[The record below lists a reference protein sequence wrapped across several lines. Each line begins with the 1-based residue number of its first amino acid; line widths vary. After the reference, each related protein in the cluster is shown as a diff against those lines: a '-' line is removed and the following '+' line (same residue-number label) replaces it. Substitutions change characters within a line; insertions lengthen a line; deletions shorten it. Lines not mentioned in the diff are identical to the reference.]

1 VYDTSIS
8 RGGFEM
14 FKFILEVI
22 LWAFLWTATC
32 YISFNMGIA
41 VTATSVAKV
50 LKETVKVDITVHFI
64 FAVITFLG
72 CVFLLATLK

>member
-1 VYDTSIS
+1 MLRLI
-8 RGGFEM
+8 
-14 FKFILEVI
+14 I
-22 LWAFLWTATC
+22 WAFLWAATC
-32 YISFNMGIA
+32 YISFNIGIA

-72 CVFLLATLK
+72 CLFILAALK